1 MTIGG
6 LARGIA
12 ASVMVLLAA
21 CSGGSSTS
29 SSGGNT
35 TPITPPSSF
44 LKVDPSTP
52 IRQAITDFDADEDLD
67 WSEVSEDADG
77 VKIVRTKLEIY
88 FYPSVTAGDIL
99 RVLTNVQ
106 ATPTSAVGG
115 TTSIVVRVQDPGTLA
130 ALDALIAKIQSDSAV
145 WAVERAMLPEPNDI
159 PQEYSKSIPSWDK
172 LDHHLAVRAP
182 GAWNG
187 RAAISRFGPPVPPR
201 VVVMDYFNNY
211 YSSGA
216 PNADLS
222 AMFVP
227 ADFGGPTLKWGPP
240 SPVAEHGYHVLGIIA
255 GTFGGTGDRGLVTGM
270 MPSTID
276 LRVEDLLRK
285 DPLDAATR
293 LFNLVKQTQGNVVIN
308 TSLGLGCKKDF
319 PQTKVCQDPAN
330 IKLWAGNWATKVKDA
345 GLENRILH
353 VTTAGNTP
361 STDVAGLY
369 SATSNSIYAAAALRT
384 DLTDTL
390 GNAISLNNTL
400 VVGDVANT
408 TGVDA
413 NNNPTPFTAQCL
425 SERSFVGG
433 NLGAIGTDVW
443 SFTDPSSSAG
453 NKSGTS
459 MAAPQV
465 AGLAAY
471 MWGLKPTLTVQQL
484 KNILITTARP
494 VPVSADRGCS
504 THNVPGKIIDAY
516 AAALALDEST
526 NNPSLAPIRRAILD
540 LNNDGHFTETDLT
553 TWMATLNVSTPPTS
567 PDYSR
572 HDLNGDGYTGG
583 PRTAAFDLDISI
595 NPNSVTLSTPPTPYS
610 QITKPIGGQ
619 TITFNESILTDF
631 QILCYYAY
639 SPLYEGDLS
648 TNSTLQTKCQGNRP
662 SILFSG
668 VNRISGGPWRPYVIA
683 PDGSNLSP
691 FPFPASLNLS
701 TGLSW
706 SPDGMKA
713 VVAASPVTGTGA
725 SHLYVMNAD
734 GSNLTQL
741 TNTTFSDFN
750 PVWSPDGTKIAFI
763 RNLNR
768 MNTRY
773 SWHSEIYVINA
784 NGTNETAFTQNGG
797 TNFTPIW
804 LPDGRLSYRAALYD
818 GTTCSDQIDLF
829 IGATNI
835 TNLKQRGCPSISGGG
850 IEAHSVSPT
859 GQIIFSCFRCS
870 FSAEDLGNFIYST
883 TGGDLTKIV
892 EGYAPLWS
900 PDGAK
905 IQFTGTTSYGIMNA
919 AGAILSTFSV
929 VSQYGGT
936 PIFSWSPDSSRL
948 AVNAGGELFVINADG
963 TNLTSI
969 LKEYNINGGQVWIQ
983 N

>member
-1 MTIGG
+1 MKIGG

-29 SSGGNT
+29 SSGGDT

-172 LDHHLAVRAP
+172 IDHHLAVRAP
-182 GAWNG
+182 GAWNA

-516 AAALALDEST
+516 AAVLALDEST

-540 LNNDGHFTETDLT
+540 LNNDGHFNVTDLT
-553 TWMATLNVSTPPTS
+553 TWMTELNVSTPPTS
-567 PDYSR
+567 PVYSR
-572 HDLNGDGYTGG
+572 YDLNGDGYTGG
-583 PRTAAFDLDISI
+583 PRTAAFDLDITI
-595 NPNSVTLSTPPTPYS
+595 NPVAVLLPNPPAPFS
-610 QITKPIGGQ
+610 QVPKTIGGRPV
-619 TITFNESILTDF
+619 TFNESNLTDF

-639 SPLYEGDLS
+639 SPLYEGDLE
-648 TNSTLQTKCQGNRP
+648 T
-662 SILFSG
+662 FSDRVSLEANCHKPKIVFSDG
-668 VNRISGGPWRPYVIA
+668 RTIYLID
-683 PDGSNLSP
+683 PDGSNLMSITNPSGTNGHDISP
-691 FPFPASLNLS
+691 V
-701 TGLSW
+701 W
-706 SPDGMKA
+706 SPDGQRIAFVHWETSTLDSKI
-713 VVAASPVTGTGA
+713 
-725 SHLYVMNAD
+725 YVMNAD
-734 GSNLTQL
+734 GSNSVRL
-741 TNTTFSDFN
+741 TNNSEEEAGAKWSPDGTRIVFTRFFNSTSSSRTSEIFTINADGSNQVNLTNDNLANTPAMDFSAQWAPDGRRIAFLSNREYRDPITGISSFGTFKLWVMNADGTGAVNVSGNLSSQYAFDWSPDGTRIASGFMN
-750 PVWSPDGTKIAFI
+750 SASFDLYTINLSSLGITSLGFHFGGPVWSPDGTKIA
-763 RNLNR
+763 
-768 MNTRY
+768 T
-773 SWHSEIYVINA
+773 V
-784 NGTNETAFTQNGG
+784 
-797 TNFTPIW
+797 
-804 LPDGRLSYRAALYD
+804 
-818 GTTCSDQIDLF
+818 
-829 IGATNI
+829 
-835 TNLKQRGCPSISGGG
+835 GG
-850 IEAHSVSPT
+850 IINDSGSLLV
-859 GQIIFSCFRCS
+859 QFSF
-870 FSAEDLGNFIYST
+870 LPQN
-883 TGGDLTKIV
+883 LPV
-892 EGYAPLWS
+892 WS
-900 PDGAK
+900 PDGKKLIIIDSLGYIYVVNSDGASLR
-905 IQFTGTTSYGIMNA
+905 QLTGVRVSGATSA
-919 AGAILSTFSV
+919 P
-929 VSQYGGT
+929 QWR
-936 PIFSWSPDSSRL
+936 P
-948 AVNAGGELFVINADG
+948 
-963 TNLTSI
+963 
-969 LKEYNINGGQVWIQ
+969 
-983 N
+983 